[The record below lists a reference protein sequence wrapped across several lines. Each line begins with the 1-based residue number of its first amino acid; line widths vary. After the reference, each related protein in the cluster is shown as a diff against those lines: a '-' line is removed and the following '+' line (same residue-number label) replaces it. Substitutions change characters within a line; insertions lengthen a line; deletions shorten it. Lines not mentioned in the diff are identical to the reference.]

1 MSTTKKGE
9 KTAKTGEKWRYKEK
23 IKKMHLAPPLF
34 NKNSKFWD
42 KINFY

>member
-9 KTAKTGEKWRYKEK
+9 KMAKTGEKWRYKEK

-34 NKNSKFWD
+34 NKNSKFWG